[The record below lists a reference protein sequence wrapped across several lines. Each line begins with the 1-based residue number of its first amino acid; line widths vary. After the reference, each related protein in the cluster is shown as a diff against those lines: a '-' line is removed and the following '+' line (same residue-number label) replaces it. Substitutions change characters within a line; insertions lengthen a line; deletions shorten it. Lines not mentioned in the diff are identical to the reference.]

1 MEVYTP
7 ESPRASTLTTSG
19 FLRPGIFGKKKAVI
33 PDGPVPEYLKNMLYK
48 NQFSKPAKTF
58 VLVARWK
65 EYLKDLER
73 TGTSD
78 QIVGR
83 LRTFHEKWNPI
94 ETVEVAVTYH
104 EVPDHADAVVVNL
117 TTTKAGKVK
126 VYIGAPLD
134 DITNQYLSKGTRAPI
149 NEYLKALKR
158 FGYPEEVLLKVL
170 EKHQTREAKS
180 DELDAFIERIFG
192 KSSNKTASKPK
203 ARSARDQLMSIMKI
217 RKSA

>member
-7 ESPRASTLTTSG
+7 ESPRAPVTITSG
-19 FLRPGIFGKKKAVI
+19 FLRPGIFGKKKAVT
-33 PDGPVPEYLKNMLYK
+33 PEGPVPEYLKNMLYK
-48 NQFSKPAKTF
+48 NNFSKPKQKFAP
-58 VLVARWK
+58 VMYWK

-73 TGTSD
+73 TVTSED
-78 QIVGR
+78 IVDR
-83 LRTFHEKWNPI
+83 LRTLHEEWNPV
-94 ETVEVAVTYH
+94 ETVEVAVTSH
-104 EVPDHADAVVVNL
+104 AVPDHADAVVANL
-117 TTTKAGKVK
+117 TTTEAGKVK

-134 DITNQYLSKGTRAPI
+134 DITHRYLSKGTRAPI

-170 EKHQTREAKS
+170 ENHQKRETKS

-203 ARSARDQLMSIMKI
+203 AKSARDQLMSIMKI